1 MGNNARIDE
10 RKKRIR
16 KGSIENKTKQ
26 KKADAEKNKRRIKKQ
41 LQFQWL
47 LCVCQQKFI
56 FMNQNTSPSMMSP
69 SNSSIMFGRLGEKK
83 NWAVGSLICSDPFSS
98 LLYQRSWIIWT
109 IVEPERVTNNSADF
123 FFTQSSIKEIQEEA
137 CIMYPFYL
145 AFFSH
150 CTLRTTVCVC
160 VCTQFEIF
168 KIYDFFLLHNKSI
181 GMSNFLS
188 SETIR
193 TNMGRKGQIE
203 WIDGGLFPL
212 IADPNKSQP
221 FMKRTSEVL

>member
-123 FFTQSSIKEIQEEA
+123 FFYTIFNQGNTGRSVYYVSVL
-137 CIMYPFYL
+137 PG
-145 AFFSH
+145 FFSH

-160 VCTQFEIF
+160 VYTIWNFQNLR
-168 KIYDFFLLHNKSI
+168 FLFAS
-181 GMSNFLS
+181 
-188 SETIR
+188 
-193 TNMGRKGQIE
+193 
-203 WIDGGLFPL
+203 
-212 IADPNKSQP
+212 
-221 FMKRTSEVL
+221 

>member
-1 MGNNARIDE
+1 M
-10 RKKRIR
+10 
-16 KGSIENKTKQ
+16 KTKQ
-26 KKADAEKNKRRIKKQ
+26 NKKRQTLKKNKRRIKKQ

-145 AFFSH
+145 AFFSPLH
-150 CTLRTTVCVC
+150 FTHNSLCVC
-160 VCTQFEIF
+160 VHNLKFSKFTI
-168 KIYDFFLLHNKSI
+168 FLLHNKSI

-212 IADPNKSQP
+212 IADPDKSQP